1 MGSQKTL
8 THTATK
14 YLKAIDALQAKGGVR
29 QIDVAK
35 HLKVSPSTCFESVLR
50 LIQKE
55 LIRED
60 AQKFLVLTTEGEN
73 ILKSIE
79 QNQYI
84 FATLFREV
92 LGRCCEDAENI
103 AAQIEPILDLDTA
116 LEMCRFN
123 NFLEEIRD
131 KKVDFWAEWTKYRL
145 DPSKDQPCRN
155 CAHRAHCLK
164 KQKSN
169 LRVI

>member
-1 MGSQKTL
+1 MESQKAL

-14 YLKAIDALQAKGGVR
+14 YLKAINTLTIQGDVR

-35 HLKVSPSTCFESVLR
+35 YLKVSPSTCFESILR
-50 LIQKE
+50 LIKKE

-60 AQKFLVLTTEGEN
+60 DHKFLLLTSEGEK

-92 LGRCCEDAENI
+92 LGRCCQDAKNI
-103 AAQIEPILDLDTA
+103 AAQIEPVLDLDTA

-123 NFLEEIRD
+123 NFLEEIRG
-131 KKVDFWAEWTKYRL
+131 KKVDFWEEWGKYRL
-145 DPSKDQPCRN
+145 DPNKDQPCLN
-155 CAHRAHCLK
+155 CAHREHCLK
-164 KQKSN
+164 KQKP
-169 LRVI
+169 I